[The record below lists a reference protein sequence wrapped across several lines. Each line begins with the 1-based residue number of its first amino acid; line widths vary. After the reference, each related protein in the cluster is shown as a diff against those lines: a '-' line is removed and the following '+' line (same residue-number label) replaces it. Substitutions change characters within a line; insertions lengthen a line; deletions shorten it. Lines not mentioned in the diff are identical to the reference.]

1 MSKNLVSHR
10 RAIQMLF
17 KEEQLQ
23 NILHMADEISKSEA
37 GNIEFLEYQR
47 QILQKVF
54 PGFSYEFCISST
66 VVSDE
71 NMVAQE
77 IECVLL
83 DLPDEIL
90 LSYMNNAEY
99 DDLTPLSLLNP
110 GRALNYTQVFQDKTV
125 KEHPFFTNHCSK
137 FGIHK
142 GITVGYIY
150 PASKHTFITFDYLG
164 DENNDAWNK
173 FDHSR
178 LGIASFPFALVWLC
192 RQRRM
197 DKAELTRCFDL
208 LGGFSESTIQNLRK
222 FITTP
227 HLTFSEQG
235 SDLGMQGNSL
245 RADLNKTL
253 KRVAPRLVK
262 YCRPEE
268 VSSTKRL
275 AGLKLHYDFLKMCGD
290 HTQELVPLP

>member
-1 MSKNLVSHR
+1 VISHR
-10 RAIQMLF
+10 RSIQNLL
-17 KEEQLQ
+17 KVEQLD
-23 NILHMADEISKSEA
+23 NILKKSIETPTSKA
-37 GNIEFLEYQR
+37 GNVEFLEFQR
-47 QILQKVF
+47 KILQKVF
-54 PGFSYEFCISST
+54 PGFTYEFCITST
-66 VVSDE
+66 LVSDD

-77 IECVLL
+77 IECALL
-83 DLPDEIL
+83 NLPDEIL
-90 LSYMNNAEY
+90 ASYTNNAEF

-150 PASKHTFITFDYLG
+150 PASQHTFITFDYLG
-164 DENNDAWNK
+164 DEKNDAWNK

-178 LGIASFPFALVWLC
+178 LGIASFPFALAWLY
-192 RQRRM
+192 RQKRM
-197 DKAELTRCFDL
+197 DKAELTRCYDL
-208 LGGFSESTIQNLRK
+208 LSGFSESTIQNLRK
-222 FITTP
+222 FIATP

-235 SDLGMQGNSL
+235 RDLGMQGNSL

-253 KRVAPRLVK
+253 NRVAPRLVK

-268 VSSTKRL
+268 VNSTKRL

-290 HTQELVPLP
+290 HTQELVPLPQR